1 MWRAKIQYSWAHR
14 VYCYSMDHRKHFYDR
29 YTQAQSRFSSIEQ
42 ARLRVQ
48 AEHQMLRP
56 LISSHLPRDKNAR
69 ILDLGCGYGAFLLML
84 RDEGYT
90 NLRGVDVSPE
100 QVQLAHELGASMVQ
114 HGSLESALSVENTV
128 SLITMFDVIEH
139 LTRSEAIAALQSIHS
154 ALADGGTLIMRT
166 PNIDAKLGSVLSFG
180 DLTHEMHLNKYSALE
195 LFASLQFRS
204 VEILEVSPIGGS
216 LSARMAR
223 AIIGPFQRISSALLH
238 VSQGISRSATIST
251 PNMLIVARR

>member
-1 MWRAKIQYSWAHR
+1 MH
-14 VYCYSMDHRKHFYDR
+14 
-29 YTQAQSRFSSIEQ
+29 
-42 ARLRVQ
+42 

-56 LISSHLPRDKNAR
+56 LVGAFLPPDKNAR

-84 RDEGYT
+84 RAEGYT
-90 NLRGVDVSPE
+90 NLRGVDLSPE
-100 QVQLAHELGASMVQ
+100 QVQLANELGASMVEQ
-114 HGSLESALSVENTV
+114 GTLESALGEERDL
-128 SLITMFDVIEH
+128 SLVTMFDVIEH
-139 LTRSEAIAALQSIHS
+139 LTRGEAITALQTIHS
-154 ALADGGTLIMRT
+154 VLCDGGMLVMRT

-204 VEILEVSPIGGS
+204 VEILEVPPIGGG
-216 LSARMAR
+216 LSTRVVR
-223 AIIGPFQRISSALLH
+223 ALCSPFQRISSALLH

>member
-1 MWRAKIQYSWAHR
+1 
-14 VYCYSMDHRKHFYDR
+14 MDHRKHFYDR

-42 ARLRVQ
+42 ARSRVQ

-56 LISSHLPRDKNAR
+56 LIGTYLPSDRNAR

-84 RDEGYT
+84 REEGYT
-90 NLRGVDVSPE
+90 NLRGVDLSPE
-100 QVQLAHELGASMVQ
+100 QVQLANELGASMVEL
-114 HGSLESALSVENTV
+114 GTLESALVEERGLALV
-128 SLITMFDVIEH
+128 TMFDVIEH
-139 LTRSEAIAALQSIHS
+139 LTRSEAITALQSIHS
-154 ALADGGTLIMRT
+154 ALSDGGTLVMRT

-204 VEILEVSPIGGS
+204 VEILEVPPVGGS

-223 AIIGPFQRISSALLH
+223 AVISPFQRISSALLH